1 MTQRPIKY
9 AVQVV
14 SALVA
19 VKPGAVAS
27 LKPLA
32 AAQRFSSTAVSI
44 DPIRMIIINR
54 YLSIFY
60 GYPQKLARSGC

>member
-27 LKPLA
+27 LKSP
-32 AAQRFSSTAVSI
+32 SAVQNSNSE
-44 DPIRMIIINR
+44 R
-54 YLSIFY
+54 L
-60 GYPQKLARSGC
+60 

>member
-19 VKPGAVAS
+19 VKPGAVACINASINQIWSS
-27 LKPLA
+27 L
-32 AAQRFSSTAVSI
+32 FHS
-44 DPIRMIIINR
+44 M
-54 YLSIFY
+54 LS
-60 GYPQKLARSGC
+60 GYME